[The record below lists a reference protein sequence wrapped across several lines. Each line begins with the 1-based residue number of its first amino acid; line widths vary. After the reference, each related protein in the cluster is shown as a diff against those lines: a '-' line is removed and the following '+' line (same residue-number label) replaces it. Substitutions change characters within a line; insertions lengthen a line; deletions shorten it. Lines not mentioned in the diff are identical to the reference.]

1 MEATEDECLF
11 RALGP
16 DGVFLKR
23 RRKSSDMGLWLREI
37 LIQYGG
43 YSAADVKDIS
53 SHSLKDTYLS
63 WCTKAGVKH
72 GIRRLLGGHAKANDL
87 VVNPSKKKQLSN
99 MRSSGS
105 DDTIKLTPPK
115 RFTLEEALEF
125 IEDDELVEVTPNH
138 IRIRKTELDH
148 SKRRRKAKDA

>member
-1 MEATEDECLF
+1 MYPLFSHYGPRKGNVRSRGNGVLVVQDNGDTGAYARASWQDRGILCTAPTES
-11 RALGP
+11 
-16 DGVFLKR
+16 V
-23 RRKSSDMGLWLREI
+23 
-37 LIQYGG
+37 Y
-43 YSAADVKDIS
+43 
-53 SHSLKDTYLS
+53 
-63 WCTKAGVKH
+63 H
-72 GIRRLLGGHAKANDL
+72 GQVIGIHAKANDL